1 MTHTYV
7 PLRVHTAYSLSEGAI
22 RIPDLAKHL
31 AAKGIP
37 ACGITDT
44 DTLAGAVEACTKLAA
59 EGVQPIMG
67 IQQTVEHDNERFP
80 LILLVQDARGWR
92 NLVRIAS
99 DAAIAGQPG
108 APVLRLTDLKGRT
121 DGLFCLTG
129 GIRGLIDRAL
139 LTGDTVLAERRA
151 QTLAALFPGR
161 LGLEITRQ
169 GTPEEA
175 RREPGLLALARATG
189 LPLVATNEA
198 FFLTPDMHEAHDALL
213 CVAHGTYLAA
223 VDRPRVSPEA
233 WLKGPEEMAALFADI
248 PEALANT
255 VAIARLSTWRFEK
268 QKPMLPRF
276 PGLPE
281 GKTEDAYLVET
292 ATRGLERR
300 LARAQPAAPREVYT
314 ERLAYECDVIA
325 KMGFAGYFLI
335 VADFIGWAK
344 NNGIAVGPGRGS
356 GAGSLVAWALG
367 ITDLDPIRYGLLF
380 ERFLNPDRVSM
391 PDFDIDFCQERR
403 HEVVDYVRARYGEAR
418 VANIGTYGKL
428 QARAALKDV
437 GRVQGIPYPVVDRWS
452 RMIPNNPANPIS
464 LLQAMEMSPL
474 KEELETADASIQSM
488 FATAV
493 QLEGLYR
500 NASTHAAGV
509 VIASEEVAS
518 LVPLMRDPHGTLVT
532 QFDMKAVEE
541 AGLVKFDFLGLKTL
555 DVIEGTRALMAER
568 GVTIDLDAVGVDDA
582 ETYRMLA
589 EGDTFGVFQLESAG
603 MQKAVRQIVPSRI
616 EDIIA
621 LCALY
626 RPGPMENIP
635 TYARVKH
642 GQEPASYLHPALEP
656 ILQETYGIIVYQE
669 QVMEIARRLA
679 GYSLGQADLL
689 RRAMGKKIKAE
700 MDAQRK
706 VFEDGAA
713 RQGIDAATASA
724 IFDLLAKFADY
735 GFNKSHAAAYGVLS
749 FQTAWL
755 KRHYREAF
763 MAASMNLD
771 LNQAEKLA
779 EFYRE
784 ARERGVRILPP
795 DVQRSHALFTL
806 EDTQKGLAIRWG
818 LAGIRGVGREAM
830 DRLVAERTQGGPFR
844 SIDDLVARCLP
855 GGLNRK
861 ALESLVKAG
870 ALDTLAPHRAAA
882 WAAAEEA
889 LKRHQAEQ
897 KAAGVGQDNFLG
909 LLGVTAPPPPK
920 AAPWSRE
927 ETLQGELDT
936 LGFFFSGHPLDGIR
950 KDLCRMRGYRTIREI
965 QSAEEAPRG
974 DVIVGAITLKIAF
987 KTSRTRKPMAIA
999 KISDPTGF
1007 LELMIFDSE
1016 VSRLK
1021 PLLEPGQPLLWTLQI
1036 SDRDGERRIFVRDA
1050 KPLPTDLMEEAKR
1063 RLAA

>member
-1 MTHTYV
+1 MTPAYI

-22 RIPDLAKHL
+22 RIPDLVEHL
-31 AAKGIP
+31 AARGIP

-44 DTLAGAVEACTKLAA
+44 NTLGGAVDVCTKMAA
-59 EGVQPIMG
+59 QGIQPIMG
-67 IQQTVEHDNERFP
+67 IQQTFSHRDETFP
-80 LILLVQDARGWR
+80 LVLLVLDDTGWR
-92 NLVRIAS
+92 NLVRLVS

-108 APVLRLTDLKGRT
+108 APMLRIDDLKGRT

-129 GIRGLIDRAL
+129 GIRGPIDRAL
-139 LTGDTVLAERRA
+139 LAGDPALAERRA
-151 QTLAALFPGR
+151 RSLAALFPGR
-161 LGLEITRQ
+161 LGLEISRL
-169 GTPEEA
+169 GAPEEA
-175 RREPGLLALARATG
+175 RREPALLALSRKTN

-198 FFLTPDMHEAHDALL
+198 FFLTPDMHEAHDALM

-223 VDRPRVSPEA
+223 ADRPRVSPEA
-233 WLKGPEEMAALFADI
+233 WLKGPAEMADLFADL
-248 PEALANT
+248 PEALENT
-255 VAIARLSTWRFEK
+255 VAVARMSAWRF
-268 QKPMLPRF
+268 QKRAPMLPRF

-281 GKTEDAYLVET
+281 GITEDAHLAAE
-292 ATRGLERR
+292 AARGLEAR
-300 LARAQPAAPREVYT
+300 LACVEPAAPREVYA

-325 KMGFAGYFLI
+325 RMGFAGYFLI
-335 VADFIGWAK
+335 VADFIGWAR

-367 ITDLDPIRYGLLF
+367 ITNLDPIRYGLLF

-437 GRVQGIPYPVVDRWS
+437 GRVQGIPYPVADRWS
-452 RMIPNNPANPIS
+452 RMIPNNPAAPVS
-464 LLQAMEMSPL
+464 LPQAMEMSPL
-474 KEELETADASIQSM
+474 KEELENADANIKAM

-493 QLEGLYR
+493 RLEGLYR
-500 NASTHAAGV
+500 NASTHAAGI
-509 VIASEEVAS
+509 VIASDEVAS

-555 DVIEGTRALMAER
+555 DVIEGTRAILARR
-568 GVTIDLDAVGVDDA
+568 GIHVDLDHVGVDDP

-603 MQKAVRQIVPSRI
+603 MVKAIRQIVPSRI

-621 LCALY
+621 LGALY

-642 GQEPASYLHPALEP
+642 GQEPAFYLHPALKPVLE
-656 ILQETYGIIVYQE
+656 ETHGIIVYQE

-706 VFEDGAA
+706 VFEEGAA
-713 RQGIDAATASA
+713 RQGLDAATASA

-735 GFNKSHAAAYGVLS
+735 GFNKSHAAAYAVLS

-755 KRHYREAF
+755 KRHHREAF
-763 MAASMNLD
+763 LAASMNLD
-771 LNQAEKLA
+771 LNQSEKLA
-779 EFYRE
+779 DFYRE
-784 ARERGVRILPP
+784 ARERGVRCLPP
-795 DVQRSHALFTL
+795 DVQRSEALFSL
-806 EDTQKGLAIRWG
+806 EDTPKGIAIRWG
-818 LAGIRGVGREAM
+818 LAGIKGVGRDAM
-830 DRLVAERTQGGPFR
+830 ERLVAERAKGGPFR
-844 SIDDLVARCLP
+844 SIDDLVARLLP
-855 GGLNRK
+855 VGLNKK
-861 ALESLVKAG
+861 ALESLAKAG
-870 ALDTLAPHRAAA
+870 ALDGLAPHRAAA
-882 WAAAEEA
+882 MAAAEEA
-889 LKRHQAEQ
+889 LKRRQADQ
-897 KAAGVGQDNFLG
+897 KAANVGQDSLFG
-909 LLGVTAPPPPK
+909 LLGIATPPPPK
-920 AAPWSRE
+920 VEPWGRDE
-927 ETLQGELDT
+927 ILQGELET
-936 LGFFFSGHPLDGIR
+936 LGFFFSGHPLDAIR
-950 KDLCRMRGYRTIREI
+950 HDLRRLRGHQWIREI
-965 QSAEEAPRG
+965 QSAEDPPRG
-974 DVIVGAITLKIAF
+974 DVQVGALTLKITF
-987 KTSRTRKPMAIA
+987 KTSRTRKPMAVVR
-999 KISDPTGF
+999 ISDPTGI
-1007 LELMIFDSE
+1007 LELVIFDGE
-1016 VSRLK
+1016 VARLT
-1021 PLLEPGQPLLWTLQI
+1021 PLLEAGQSLLWTLQV

-1050 KPLPTDLMEEAKR
+1050 KPLPADLMEEAKR